1 MKKNMEPRGISFFL
15 SDAGGIF
22 DLNCICVFVDACV
35 FRFRSCDDYDDNGF
49 RFRHCHSFIDRG
61 GSRRER
67 FRDDYFVRSYGDDDD
82 GKIHQGRSKI
92 CIGRT
97 LSTKPIF
104 FGGSAVASPLAPDIC
119 SLLLPPPTPTGPSS
133 YFRPRHRGDAAL
145 LAGCHD
151 DDNDEDED
159 DDDETNR
166 EGSGGER
173 DDDAALEG
181 DEKPDDVRQ
190 PASRATQVAT
200 IGYLMIILMSPL

>member
-1 MKKNMEPRGISFFL
+1 MHRTYPLNETHLLWGVRRRL
-15 SDAGGIF
+15 AAGTG
-22 DLNCICVFVDACV
+22 
-35 FRFRSCDDYDDNGF
+35 
-49 RFRHCHSFIDRG
+49 H
-61 GSRRER
+61 
-67 FRDDYFVRSYGDDDD
+67 
-82 GKIHQGRSKI
+82 
-92 CIGRT
+92 
-97 LSTKPIF
+97 
-104 FGGSAVASPLAPDIC
+104 IC